1 MPPSSDQ
8 ETYQTSIAGTKKQSQ
23 KQASGVQTLSKKERK
38 NGVAKDGAGATAAMK
53 SNSKMLS

>member
-8 ETYQTSIAGTKKQSQ
+8 ETYLPSLGETKKQSQ
-23 KQASGVQTLSKKERK
+23 KQASGVQNLSKKERK
-38 NGVAKDGAGATAAMK
+38 NGAAKDGAGAAAATK